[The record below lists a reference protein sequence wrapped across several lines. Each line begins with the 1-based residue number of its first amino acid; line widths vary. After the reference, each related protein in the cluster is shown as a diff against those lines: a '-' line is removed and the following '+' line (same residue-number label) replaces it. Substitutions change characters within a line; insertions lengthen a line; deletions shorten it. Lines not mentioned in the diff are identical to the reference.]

1 MHFGG
6 EKFRKIKDT
15 ILDGGE
21 EAYIRLYNM
30 GQKLKEKVLGGI
42 NKEETETGN
51 GQSDGQNIYSA
62 SEENERIT
70 EEEQA
75 RINDFETHIDR
86 VNRTQKELNKDNTN
100 KTYGNPFKKKGK
112 QNWLEKYTDSEGR
125 TRALSRKRFFDQQK
139 GVMLKGDNI
148 RTRALRDIRN
158 RLGLRRRR
166 IYEYA

>member
-6 EKFRKIKDT
+6 EKFQKIKDT

-30 GQKLKEKVLGGI
+30 GQKLKEKVLGGK
-42 NKEETETGN
+42 NEDETETGN

-62 SEENERIT
+62 SEENESIT

-112 QNWLEKYTDSEGR
+112 QNWLEKYTYSQGR